1 MAFAPPRPDPD
12 APPLKVNLYSDTQTK
27 PTPGM
32 RQAMLEAEVGDD
44 GYGEDPTINA
54 LEALAA
60 EMMGKEAGLFVTS
73 GSQGNA
79 TAMMVHAGKSD
90 EVICEATSHVYG
102 LETGSIAALAGAQ
115 PHPVAGVHGK
125 LTPELI
131 EPHIRPTRVNIPK
144 TALIEVENTHNVA
157 GGTYY
162 TPAELAA
169 IRELADRYSLP
180 IHMDGARIFNAAVA
194 QSIDVR
200 ELTRYADSVQF
211 CLSKGLS
218 APVGSVLVGPK
229 AFIQRARRCRKLLGG
244 GLRQGGILAAAGIV
258 ALKTMVQRL
267 CEDHLHARML
277 AQAVAATRLKVD
289 LATVQTNIVMV
300 DVAPLGITAAAF
312 VEQLRQHNV
321 KVNEIGRYR
330 MRMVTHKDV
339 SRSDIEYAIEVLK
352 KIG

>member
-1 MAFAPPRPDPD
+1 MPVVDLR
-12 APPLKVNLYSDTQTK
+12 SDTVTK
-27 PTPGM
+27 PTPEM
-32 RQAMLEAEVGDD
+32 RQAMFEAEVGDD

-79 TAMMVHAGKSD
+79 TAVMVHAGKSD
-90 EVICEATSHVYG
+90 EVICEATAHIYG
-102 LETGSIAALAGAQ
+102 LETGAISALAGAQ
-115 PHPVAGVHGK
+115 PHAVPGVHGK

-131 EPHIRPTRVNIPK
+131 EPHIRPKKINMPR
-144 TALIEVENTHNVA
+144 TALIEVENTHNLA

-169 IRELADRYSLP
+169 IRALADRYSLP

-194 QSIDVR
+194 QNIDVR

-218 APVGSVLVGPK
+218 APVGSLLVGAK
-229 AFIQRARRCRKLLGG
+229 DFIQKARRCRKLLGG
-244 GLRQGGILAAAGIV
+244 SLRQGGVIAAAGIV

-267 CEDHLHARML
+267 SEDHLHARML
-277 AQAVAATRLKVD
+277 AEAVARTRLKVD
-289 LATVQTNIVMV
+289 LATVQTNIVVV
-300 DVAPLGITAAAF
+300 DVDALGITAAQF
-312 VEQLRQHNV
+312 VEELRKNNI
-321 KVNEIGRYR
+321 KVNETGRYR
-330 MRMVTHKDV
+330 IRLVTHKDV
-339 SRSDIEYAIEVLK
+339 SRSDIEYAIEILK
-352 KIG
+352 KLGMQGKSTAASR